1 MMALPFLLQQ
11 QSAEKRPL
19 GRAEGQDFAQLLRIQ
34 LKALTPPRKEA
45 KSFLQLTPSCPR
57 SLTYGPPTLQFGKAP
72 LHSEG

>member
-45 KSFLQLTPSCPR
+45 KSFL
-57 SLTYGPPTLQFGKAP
+57 
-72 LHSEG
+72 